1 MPASVRLKSGL
12 RFLGSMNLAVTLLVA
27 LALASVIGTILKQN
41 EPYQNYIVKFGPF
54 WHSLFERLGLYD
66 IYSSS
71 WFILILAFLVT
82 STSICLY
89 RNGPRIIAS
98 ARRYQEDMQ
107 AAQLLN
113 LPDHSRHQTRL
124 DPDETVAKLA
134 GCFRDLGFKVRIKA
148 RETGATVAAMKGAS
162 NRFGYLFTHC
172 AVVIICIGGFLD
184 SNVPLKF
191 KTLRGELQAETRNL
205 PVSRI
210 PEHSKLP
217 ATNTSFRASVSIP
230 EGRAV
235 GAAFVNL
242 GAGYLVQPLPF
253 VILLE
258 DFRVEH
264 YPSGQPKSFESDLVI
279 RHGDKRVEHTIAVN
293 HPLTYEGYT
302 IYQASFGDGGS
313 RLDFTLHDLTAPGTR
328 AHSLR
333 VNEALALEHGG
344 ETLNLEAEEFRKF
357 NIFPNEDPAIAKE
370 FRDFGP
376 SISYKLRRP
385 DGRAHEYL
393 NYMYPITLE
402 GREFLLSG
410 VRAVLEEEFRYL
422 HIPAADAGS
431 PDRFLALLDLLQ
443 DEARLAR
450 IYAERQALLLA
461 GNTLDGNV
469 TATDVANVT
478 LRIVRL
484 FLAGGFATLQ
494 QQIDPAMDEAA
505 ADAVNSASMKILRFG
520 LEQAYLTLLADAG
533 LETAELSDRDLQ
545 FLNDAIVTLSALH
558 QYGSP
563 YYLQLTDFEHVEA
576 SGLQIARAP
585 GAKWVYLGFTLL
597 SIGVFLLFYVPHQR
611 LWARVRP
618 GAAGAEIVLAG
629 TRTRHA
635 CDFSRYFKQIS
646 RKVAETLTGFAPE
659 SGNRKN
665 SL

>member
-1 MPASVRLKSGL
+1 VPASVRLKSGL

-217 ATNTSFRASVSIP
+217 VTNTSFRASVSIP

-410 VRAVLEEEFRYL
+410 VRAALEEEFRYL
-422 HIPAADAGS
+422 HIPADDAGS

-635 CDFSRYFKQIS
+635 RDFSRYFKQIS
-646 RKVAETLTGFAPE
+646 RKVVETLTGFAPE

>member
-1 MPASVRLKSGL
+1 
-12 RFLGSMNLAVTLLVA
+12 MNLAVTLLVA

-54 WHSLFERLGLYD
+54 WHSFFERLGLYD
-66 IYSSS
+66 IYSSG

-98 ARRYQEDMQ
+98 ARQYREDMQ
-107 AAQLLN
+107 EAQLLA
-113 LPDHSRHQTRL
+113 LPDHSRHRTSL
-124 DPDETVAKLA
+124 TPDETVTKLSA
-134 GCFRDLGFKVRIKA
+134 CFQDQGFKIRVKA

-184 SNVPLKF
+184 SNAPLKF
-191 KTLRGELQAETRNL
+191 RTLRGELQAETRNL
-205 PVSRI
+205 PISQI
-210 PEHSKLP
+210 PAHSKLP
-217 ATNTSFRASVSIP
+217 VDNTSFRASVSIP

-264 YPSGQPKSFESDLVI
+264 YPGGQPKSFASDLVI
-279 RHGDKRVEHTIAVN
+279 QHGDERIEQTIEVN
-293 HPLTYEGYT
+293 HPLSYQGYT

-313 RLDFTLHDLTAPGTR
+313 KLDFTLHDLDGQATR
-328 AHSLR
+328 AQSL
-333 VNEALALEHGG
+333 NIDQALALEYAG
-344 ETLNLEAEEFRKF
+344 ETLNLELEEFRKF
-357 NIFPNEDPAIAKE
+357 NIFPNEDPVIDKE

-376 SISYKLRRP
+376 SVNYKLRRA

-410 VRAVLEEEFRYL
+410 VRGALEEEFRYL
-422 HIPAADAGS
+422 HIPADDDGS
-431 PDRFLALLDLLQ
+431 PARFLALLNVLQ
-443 DEARLAR
+443 DDERLAR
-450 IYAERQALLLA
+450 IYAGQQGLLLS
-461 GNTLDGNV
+461 GNALGGTITGQDVGNV
-469 TATDVANVT
+469 T
-478 LRIVRL
+478 LKIVRL
-484 FLAGGFATLQ
+484 FLDGGFPLLQ
-494 QQIDPAMDEAA
+494 QQLDPAMDEETART
-505 ADAVNSASMKILRFG
+505 VNSASMKILRFG
-520 LEQAYLTLLADAG
+520 LEQAYLAMLTDAG
-533 LETAELSDRDLQ
+533 LETTEIADRDIE
-545 FLNDAIVTLSALH
+545 FLNDAIVALSALH

-563 YYLQLTDFEHVEA
+563 FYLHLTDFEHVEA

-597 SIGVFLLFYVPHQR
+597 IIGVFLLFYVPHQR
-611 LWARVRP
+611 LWALVKP
-618 GAAGAEIVLAG
+618 GETGVEITLAGA
-629 TRTRHA
+629 RTRHA
-635 CDFSRYFKQIS
+635 RDFSRYFKRIS
-646 RKVAETLTGFAPE
+646 RTIAETLPV
-659 SGNRKN
+659 N
-665 SL
+665 